1 MIPSGRKP
9 DHFSVDFRAQMGIMD
24 GIEAK
29 ECRHSP
35 LRDAR
40 GEIEG
45 VFTLSF
51 CRENDGI
58 LLWFFCREIDG
69 ILLCFVVKTMGFV
82 VKTMGYYFGLKV
94 GNLAGKD
101 F

>member
-29 ECRHSP
+29 ECRRGP

-40 GEIEG
+40 GEIER
-45 VFTLSF
+45 VFTLSSF
-51 CRENDGI
+51 FVVKTMVVKTSENDGI
-58 LLWFFCREIDG
+58 LL
-69 ILLCFVVKTMGFV
+69 FVVKTMGF
-82 VKTMGYYFGLKV
+82 YFGLKV
-94 GNLAGKD
+94 D
-101 F
+101 FLS

>member
-29 ECRHSP
+29 ECRRGP

-40 GEIEG
+40 G
-45 VFTLSF
+45 
-51 CRENDGI
+51 GI
-58 LLWFFCREIDG
+58 LKVDEVI
-69 ILLCFVVKTMGFV
+69 
-82 VKTMGYYFGLKV
+82 VKTMGYYFGFFVVKLMGYYFV
-94 GNLAGKD
+94 LS
-101 F
+101 